1 MALLTSN
8 KFRVHAEN
16 GVAQNTII
24 HDADYDINTERI
36 NGFISGTL
44 ISSKL
49 VNNEARTGSLIGVS
63 LVDALMSL
71 TSYSGTS
78 LGVATSTDDMTSFW
92 KTQLTNFRNAIPFS
106 SQVSR
111 DTVNGD
117 TFSTIISGRTQSFQV
132 QNAAKSNLS
141 AAATKLATAR
151 TIAGVSFDGTSNIAI
166 PYNNLTGRP
175 TIPTNLSQLTN
186 DTGFITSSA
195 SISGNAATAT
205 KLQSA
210 RTINGVSFDG
220 TQNITITANAKDVP
234 SWAKQDGIGYATMSM
249 PRATSSYAGGVKV
262 RVSGATLYMRDD
274 VQSA

>member
-24 HDADYDINTERI
+24 PDADYDISTERI
-36 NGFISGTL
+36 SGFKSGTL

-49 VNNEARTGSLIGVS
+49 VNNEARTCSLIGVS

-71 TSYSGTS
+71 TSYSGAS

-92 KTQLTNFRNAIPFS
+92 QTQLTNFRNAIPFS
-106 SQVSR
+106 SKVSR
-111 DTVNGD
+111 DAVNGD

-141 AAATKLATAR
+141 VAATKLETAR
-151 TIAGVSFDGTSNIAI
+151 TIAGVSFDGTSNISI

-186 DTGFITSSA
+186 DAGFITSSA
-195 SISGNAATAT
+195 SISGNATTAT

-220 TQNITITANAKDVP
+220 TQNITISANANDVS
-234 SWAKQDGIGYATMSM
+234 SWAKQDGTGYSAMSM

-262 RVSGATLYMRDD
+262 RVSGSTLYIRTDT
-274 VQSA
+274 QSA